1 MRIHIKVNSNKY
13 RVNNLYKD
21 SVNKLIILAISIAE
35 DLLKEI
41 DDPYYK
47 RRFTNDKINYL
58 NSRFNGELKYL
69 ICDAYYIIINRSIGY
84 KPLMVIKDSD
94 FQKKLVTIIP
104 I

>member
-1 MRIHIKVNSNKY
+1 MRIRIKVNSNKY

-21 SVNKLIILAISIAE
+21 SVDKLVILAISIAE

-41 DDPYYK
+41 DNPHHERK
-47 RRFTNDKINYL
+47 FTNDKINYL

-69 ICDAYYIIINRSIGY
+69 ICDAYHIIINRSVGY
-84 KPLMVIKDSD
+84 KPLLVIKNSD
-94 FQKKLVTIIP
+94 FQRKLVTIIP

>member
-1 MRIHIKVNSNKY
+1 MRTHIKINSSKY

-21 SVNKLIILAISIAE
+21 SINKLIILAISIAE

-41 DDPYYK
+41 DNPYY
-47 RRFTNDKINYL
+47 RRKFTNDKINYL
-58 NSRFNGELKYL
+58 NSCFNGELKYL

-84 KPLMVIKDSD
+84 KPLLVIKSSD
-94 FQKKLVTIIP
+94 FQRKLVTIIP